1 MGIETQDNLARIV
14 IGTLERI
21 AEDLVSASRAT
32 LASSTSDGDPMVL
45 LDPGHP
51 DAAPLHVSIDSPHQI
66 TCLPGR
72 SGMTYEVFSKSATE
86 IEEAVTGLAEAIV
99 RGGYTERVDDS
110 GESTKIIARWT
121 EDGRLVSPRNN
132 VLRAPR
138 NDTGG
143 WRTVRYEPY

>member
-1 MGIETQDNLARIV
+1 
-14 IGTLERI
+14 
-21 AEDLVSASRAT
+21 
-32 LASSTSDGDPMVL
+32 
-45 LDPGHP
+45 
-51 DAAPLHVSIDSPHQI
+51 
-66 TCLPGR
+66 
-72 SGMTYEVFSKSATE
+72 MTYEVFSKSATE

-138 NDTGG
+138 NDTSQVVGSG
-143 WRTVRYEPY
+143 VTPRRLGSGSL